1 MQETLLGWIIS
12 GAIPINDK
20 KQRNN
25 KLYCGLSTSAL
36 QQQLEKFWTIEE
48 VEVPPHRLS
57 KEKQC
62 EEHFIS
68 THRRDTDG
76 RFIVQ
81 LPLKDTAEELGESYI
96 IAEKRFK
103 ALERK
108 LERQSE
114 LKAQYHEFMAEYL
127 KLHHMSEVQIEE
139 KHNKP
144 AYYIPHH
151 AVTKEDS
158 TTTKLRVVF
167 DASCKT
173 SSGKSLNDI
182 LMLGPILQNS
192 LFDIIIRLRQHK
204 YAMAADIAKMYRQ
217 IANSNVFYGDGTRKI
232 LYKHLNSIQL
242 LMEVAQQ
249 MISKYQNAG
258 ETIRRDF
265 YVDDLL
271 TGADTIGELIQLK
284 QEIIHILSSGKFEL
298 RKWISNLAQICDQF
312 DNEERQITS
321 NKSTKILGL
330 LWNTKTDA
338 FQYQIKLNI
347 SKNKTTKRIILAN
360 IAQIYDPL
368 GLLDPIIVQAP
379 IKRVSLPRLELCGAV
394 LLANLVRNVLQSLTI
409 QIHKVYYWTDSTIV
423 LAWIAREPTHWK
435 TFVANRVAEIQ
446 RETKNAQ
453 WYHVRSEDN
462 PADLLSR
469 GVSPAKLKE
478 KRIWWEGPQFLQ
490 HNSVFV
496 PFSAENIHEDIAE
509 KRTTNLLVLKEA
521 NEYMAII
528 ERFSSLSRLKR
539 VTAYCLRLAKRSVQ
553 NTSQQSKL
561 LTVEELEHAMKRL
574 IKDCQDHSFAEELHN
589 LSNKKR
595 LQSKSKLLTLNPFLD
610 EEGIIRVGGRLCN
623 ATIEY
628 SQKHPIILPSKHHLT
643 TLIIRDAHYKNLHA
657 GSQAILM
664 MVRNNY

>member
-1 MQETLLGWIIS
+1 
-12 GAIPINDK
+12 
-20 KQRNN
+20 
-25 KLYCGLSTSAL
+25 
-36 QQQLEKFWTIEE
+36 
-48 VEVPPHRLS
+48 
-57 KEKQC
+57 
-62 EEHFIS
+62 
-68 THRRDTDG
+68 
-76 RFIVQ
+76 
-81 LPLKDTAEELGESYI
+81 
-96 IAEKRFK
+96 
-103 ALERK
+103 
-108 LERQSE
+108 
-114 LKAQYHEFMAEYL
+114 
-127 KLHHMSEVQIEE
+127 MS
-139 KHNKP
+139 
-144 AYYIPHH
+144 
-151 AVTKEDS
+151 
-158 TTTKLRVVF
+158 L
-167 DASCKT
+167 
-173 SSGKSLNDI
+173 
-182 LMLGPILQNS
+182 
-192 LFDIIIRLRQHK
+192 
-204 YAMAADIAKMYRQ
+204 
-217 IANSNVFYGDGTRKI
+217 
-232 LYKHLNSIQL
+232 
-242 LMEVAQQ
+242 
-249 MISKYQNAG
+249 
-258 ETIRRDF
+258 
-265 YVDDLL
+265 
-271 TGADTIGELIQLK
+271 
-284 QEIIHILSSGKFEL
+284 
-298 RKWISNLAQICDQF
+298 
-312 DNEERQITS
+312 
-321 NKSTKILGL
+321 
-330 LWNTKTDA
+330 
-338 FQYQIKLNI
+338 
-347 SKNKTTKRIILAN
+347 
-360 IAQIYDPL
+360 IYDPL
-368 GLLDPIIVQAP
+368 GLLGPIIVQGKILMQYLWQSKCKWDEGVTTEIKDMWLQWKSQIGSVEQLTIPRRMLCDNPEEIEVHGFCDASEKAYGACLYFRTTNSRENYTVRLVCAKSRIAP
-379 IKRVSLPRLELCGAV
+379 IKRVSLPRLELCSAV

-469 GVSPAKLKE
+469 EVSPAKLKE

-496 PFSAENIHEDIAE
+496 PFSAENIYEDITE

-561 LTVEELEHAMKRL
+561 LTVLKLEHAMKTL
-574 IKDCQDHSFAEELHN
+574 IKGCQAHSFAEELHN

-664 MVRNNY
+664 MVRNNYWPISGREADYKHFVDKAQSQSNSLIMEQLFMQREQMAQQQRILLQMSYQQILIQQFFTAMHINQGIPQNQSYLSNNMGLSFNQDPEPQSINRIPDISSATTGQAVKFLSSQIFTFRDETDDEDIENCIEKIKNVAEVHNLSPVVMLATYPHPN